1 MSVAGVGLPSGSKR
15 RSKRR
20 GSDRRQPLQKKNAIS
35 VHRAENEGKPVKAHP
50 TLSEDFPSP
59 YF

>member
-1 MSVAGVGLPSGSKR
+1 VAATAGTAA
-15 RSKRR
+15 
-20 GSDRRQPLQKKNAIS
+20 KKNAIS
-35 VHRAENEGKPVKAHP
+35 VHRAENAGKAVKAHP